1 MPKTSKTLDFGEKI
15 GGARKDAWASRG
27 LISSDIDD
35 MTDYEKGQYVN
46 KNYIWKKPDYEKMLE
61 DGVPREV
68 IYFIKLVRDAL
79 PAKFS
84 GNYLLDITK
93 DEQYKLYIDFI
104 QQIKGAVE
112 NVRTVNEVNSLSSY
126 LENEGMLE
134 RFGRRYDV
142 PTKYHTLVTNK
153 LVNVMCLYGPNIH
166 RYEREIK
173 RKEFL
178 LSDFDKALKDYTVIR
193 LMDDTWIA
201 GHRYHEFIAR
211 NFPTENYI
219 TVMGAIAL
227 PDNKEGMGGSL
238 MRKEDL
244 QRVIDEVKV
253 GEFFVVKGMKFLFKG
268 NDPEKLF
275 EQCFEHYKEVNADAS
290 KTAGKSGNKRKI
302 AYVPPQLKHVKRD
315 GPEWRPHGKNVTGE
329 TMLEDF
335 GFRGGEFGNWL
346 NENDRIQSLNFC
358 YDALMDLSYALGMQ
372 PKDISF
378 DGILAIAFGSR
389 GKGGRSAGIA
399 HYEPARQV
407 INLTKMKG
415 AGSLAHEW
423 IHAMDHAAASYFAGT
438 TVSLATQA
446 SYSTRKHI
454 PAEFNEIMK
463 VIKGCPNFIAA
474 AEKMDKEY
482 SKTGQGYW
490 SSDCELLA
498 RAGACWIRDRLT
510 SVGIRNDYLVGHSE
524 GEMISPH
531 GKEREV
537 IDSAFDAWLSKAKEV
552 GFFNQQYLLR
562 GKVQE
567 VGVALDLSPD
577 DWVREPAYEYKQ
589 LSIFD
594 VPGIE
599 TINRDDTRDESFEL
613 PSFFL

>member
-1 MPKTSKTLDFGEKI
+1 MPKNSKTLDFGEKI
-15 GGARKDAWASRG
+15 GGARKDAWATRG
-27 LISSDIDD
+27 LISSDIDE

-61 DGVPREV
+61 EGVPREV

-79 PAKFS
+79 PAKFAS
-84 GNYLLDITK
+84 NYLLDITK

-104 QQIKGAVE
+104 QQIKSAVE
-112 NVRTVNEVNSLSSY
+112 GIRTVNEINSLSSY

-142 PTKYHTLVTNK
+142 PTKYRSLVTNK

-178 LSDFDKALKDYTVIR
+178 LSDFDKALKDYTVIK
-193 LMDDTWIA
+193 LQPDTWVN
-201 GHRYHEFIAR
+201 GYRYHEFLSR
-211 NFPTENYI
+211 SFPSDNYI
-219 TVMGAIAL
+219 TVMGDIAL
-227 PDNKEGMGGSL
+227 PGNAEGKGGSL
-238 MRKEDL
+238 INREDL
-244 QRVIDEVKV
+244 QRIVDEVKI
-253 GEFFVVKGMKFLFKG
+253 GEFFVIKGMQYLFKG
-268 NDPEKLF
+268 EEPDKLF
-275 EQCFEHYKEVNADAS
+275 EQCFDHYKEVHKDEQKTTS
-290 KTAGKSGNKRKI
+290 KSGAGKKI
-302 AYVPPQLKHVKRD
+302 AYIPPQLKHVKRD
-315 GPEWRPHGKNVTGE
+315 GPVWRAYDKNVTGD

-346 NENDRIQSLNFC
+346 NENDRIQSLNYC

-438 TVSLATQA
+438 TISLATQA
-446 SYSTRKHI
+446 SYSTRKQI
-454 PAEFNEIMK
+454 PSEFGEIMK
-463 VIKGCPNFIAA
+463 TIKNCSDYIAA
-474 AEKMDKEY
+474 AQKMDKTY

-524 GEMISPH
+524 GELISPH
-531 GKEREV
+531 GKEREL
-537 IDSAFDAWLSKAKEV
+537 IDSAFDSWLSKAKEL

-567 VGVALDLSPD
+567 VGMTLEISPD
-577 DWVREPAYEYKQ
+577 DWIREPSVEFKQ
-589 LSIFD
+589 MSIFD

-599 TINRDDTRDESFEL
+599 DINMDKTKEDSFDL
-613 PSFFL
+613 PAFFR

>member
-1 MPKTSKTLDFGEKI
+1 MPKNTKTLDFGEKI
-15 GGARKDAWASRG
+15 GGARKDAWATRG
-27 LISSDIDD
+27 LISSDIDE

-46 KNYIWKKPDYEKMLE
+46 KNYIWKKPDYEKMLDE
-61 DGVPREV
+61 GVPREV

-79 PAKFS
+79 PAKFAS
-84 GNYLLDITK
+84 NYLLDITK

-104 QQIKGAVE
+104 QQIKSAVE
-112 NVRTVNEVNSLSSY
+112 SIRTVNEINSLSSY

-134 RFGRRYDV
+134 RYGRRYDV
-142 PTKYHTLVTNK
+142 PTKYRSLVTNK

-178 LSDFDKALKDYTVIR
+178 LSDFDKALKDYTVIK
-193 LMDDTWIA
+193 LQPDTWVN
-201 GHRYHEFIAR
+201 GYRYHEFLSR
-211 NFPTENYI
+211 NFPSDNYI
-219 TVMGAIAL
+219 TIMGDIAL
-227 PDNKEGMGGSL
+227 PGNAEGKGGSL
-238 MRKEDL
+238 IKREDL
-244 QRVIDEVKV
+244 QRIVDEVKI
-253 GEFFVVKGMKFLFKG
+253 GEFFVIKGMQYLFKG
-268 NDPEKLF
+268 EEPDKLF
-275 EQCFEHYKEVNADAS
+275 EQCFEHYKEVHKDEQKTTS
-290 KTAGKSGNKRKI
+290 KTGAGKKI
-302 AYVPPQLKHVKRD
+302 AYIPPQLKHVKRD
-315 GPEWRPHGKNVTGE
+315 GPVWRTYDKNVTGD

-346 NENDRIQSLNFC
+346 NENDRIQSLNYC

-438 TVSLATQA
+438 TISLATQA
-446 SYSTRKHI
+446 SYSTRKQI
-454 PAEFNEIMK
+454 PSEFGEIMK
-463 VIKGCPNFIAA
+463 TIKNCSDYIAA
-474 AEKMDKEY
+474 AQKMDKTY
-482 SKTGQGYW
+482 SKSGQGYW

-524 GEMISPH
+524 GELISPH
-531 GKEREV
+531 GKEREL
-537 IDSAFDAWLSKAKEV
+537 IDSAFDSWLSKAKEL

-567 VGVALDLSPD
+567 VGMTLEISPD
-577 DWVREPAYEYKQ
+577 DWIREPSVEFKQ
-589 LSIFD
+589 MSIFD

-599 TINRDDTRDESFEL
+599 NINMDKTKEDSFDL
-613 PSFFL
+613 PAFFR